1 MIYKP
6 HGKQAAI
13 LDAAWE
19 HVQSVPYSVSA
30 RWLFYRLLQD
40 GLYTKKGDYKSQF
53 LPLLSKARKGFYQGW
68 EPDTL
73 ADESRAAIVRA
84 GGDEGVAAWL
94 RAVVRD
100 GVKCELDHFF
110 QQFVYVLIMYEA
122 RAMTRQFAFYTRRVD
137 LYPFAG
143 DPSIPYK
150 WDIAKHIEG
159 AAYRYGLP
167 VAVLYFGDY
176 DPKGESIGKAAM
188 ADIVQWSDAPFE
200 WIRCGLNEGD
210 GERFGIPENPEK
222 PGQYQWEALDDATAG
237 RLIRDSVGR
246 YIDSDV
252 IDAIERQEQEA
263 GSRLRAHLA
272 RLEL

>member
-1 MIYKP
+1 M
-6 HGKQAAI
+6 
-13 LDAAWE
+13 
-19 HVQSVPYSVSA
+19 
-30 RWLFYRLLQD
+30 
-40 GLYTKKGDYKSQF
+40 
-53 LPLLSKARKGFYQGW
+53 
-68 EPDTL
+68 
-73 ADESRAAIVRA
+73 
-84 GGDEGVAAWL
+84 
-94 RAVVRD
+94 
-100 GVKCELDHFF
+100 
-110 QQFVYVLIMYEA
+110 
-122 RAMTRQFAFYTRRVD
+122 
-137 LYPFAG
+137 
-143 DPSIPYK
+143 
-150 WDIAKHIEG
+150 
-159 AAYRYGLP
+159 
-167 VAVLYFGDY
+167 AVLYFGDY

-263 GSRLRAHLA
+263 ESRLRAHLA